1 LRTEKLTD
9 RKPELKHLMA
19 KVPESRTRY
28 ADDIEQYG
36 RALFQPVCEMD
47 LGALWPSIGTRLY
60 TTERTTWFK
69 IKNRSYSQTQGREEF
84 ERDRYKDLSLAGIVV
99 S

>member
-1 LRTEKLTD
+1 MESLRTEKLTD

-47 LGALWPSIGTRLY
+47 LGALWPSIGTRLTPLSARRGSRIVATLKHKVGKNY
-60 TTERTTWFK
+60 LSGNAIRTCRW
-69 IKNRSYSQTQGREEF
+69 
-84 ERDRYKDLSLAGIVV
+84 LA
-99 S
+99 